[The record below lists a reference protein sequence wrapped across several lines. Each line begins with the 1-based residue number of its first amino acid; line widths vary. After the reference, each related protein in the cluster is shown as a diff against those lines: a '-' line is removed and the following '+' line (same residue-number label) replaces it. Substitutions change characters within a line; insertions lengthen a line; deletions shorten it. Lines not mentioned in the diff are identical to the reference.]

1 MSCLSTST
9 KADIQA
15 KIVRMKEQLEIAND
29 TLDSAVGNEILEYR
43 FDSGEGSQRTQYKTP
58 KQLTG
63 IIDWL
68 ESRINY
74 LTRKLNGTGLANFNM
89 RRKQSFYGRPW

>member
-1 MSCLSTST
+1 MTCLSTSN

-15 KIVRMKEQLEIAND
+15 KITRLMAQLEIAND

-58 KQLTG
+58 DQLTK

-68 ESRINY
+68 ESRIDY
-74 LTRKLNGTGLANFNM
+74 LNRRLNGIGLSNLNL

>member
-15 KIVRMKEQLEIAND
+15 KIVRLQAQLEIVNN
-29 TLDSAVGNEILEYR
+29 TLDGALEGDVLEYR
-43 FDSGEGSQRTQYKTP
+43 FDSGEGSQRTEYRTFSDLTKTV
-58 KQLTG
+58 
-63 IIDWL
+63 DWI

-74 LTRKLNGTGLANFNM
+74 YTNRLNGAGLSNLNL
-89 RRKQSFYGRPW
+89 RRKQYSI